1 MAESKVSRNNYIA
14 VQGWMLRDLQ
24 LKGNELLIY
33 ACIYGFSQ
41 AESQVF
47 SGSLQ
52 YLADWTN
59 TTKQSVLN
67 SLRSLTEKGYIGKN
81 EKIINGVKFCEYY
94 AKNLDG
100 VLKNFEYPTQNSLTG
115 GIQKSLTNNISL
127 DNLKKNTEYK
137 HIVDMFNSICV
148 SFPAVR
154 SLSDARKKAI
164 KARLN
169 TYTVEDFRQCFE
181 NAERSSFLKGSN
193 NRNWVATFDWLIKDA
208 NMAKVLEGNYN
219 DKPTQ
224 PQGNKGSFDVDDF
237 FNAALSAGKVTP
249 RAAIE
254 RQAIERMES
263 KSAAELDPE
272 TARRAAELKEKLRG
286 GG

>member
-14 VQGWMLRDLQ
+14 VQGWMIRDLQ
-24 LKGNELLIY
+24 LKGNELIIY

-41 AESQVF
+41 AENQVF

-59 TTKQSVLN
+59 STKQGVTKCLK
-67 SLRSLTEKGYIGKN
+67 SLIEKGFIVKSD
-81 EKIINGVKFCEYY
+81 KVINGVKFCEYY
-94 AKNLDG
+94 ATKLDG
-100 VLKNFEYPTQNSLTG
+100 VLNKVAYPMQQSCMG
-115 GIQKSLTNNISL
+115 GIQQSLTNNISSN
-127 DNLKKNTEYK
+127 NLKENIDYK
-137 HIVDMFNSICV
+137 HIADMFNDICI

-169 TYTVEDFRQCFE
+169 TYTLEDFRQCFE
-181 NAERSSFLKGSN
+181 NAEASSFLKGAN
-193 NRNWVATFDWLIKDA
+193 NRNWTATFDWLIKDA
-208 NMAKVLEGNYN
+208 NMAKVLEGNYA
-219 DKPTQ
+219 DKASRA
-224 PQGNKGSFDVDDF
+224 GNSSFDADEF
-237 FNAALSAGKVTP
+237 FNLAVNAGKISP

-254 RQAIERMES
+254 REAIARMES

-272 TARRAAELKEKLRG
+272 TARRAERLKQELQG